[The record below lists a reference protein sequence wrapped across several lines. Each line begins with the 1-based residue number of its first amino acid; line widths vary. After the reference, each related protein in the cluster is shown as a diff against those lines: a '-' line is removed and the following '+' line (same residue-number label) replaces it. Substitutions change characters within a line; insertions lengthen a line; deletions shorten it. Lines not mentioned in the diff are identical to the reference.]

1 MGRAEQWEGKEHEEF
16 TNSVVSFFSGT
27 VGLSSMAPGYPRSA
41 PCADAGTASSTVFLR
56 PFYLAVVR
64 SNCTALVLSS
74 PVDAQGTPFLPPGLT
89 GPTSEAS
96 VYKEHKDS
104 RGRRA

>member
-1 MGRAEQWEGKEHEEF
+1 MGRAERWEGRGHEEF
-16 TNSVVSFFSGT
+16 TDSVVSSSSGT
-27 VGLSSMAPGYPRSA
+27 VGLSSMAPGCPRSA
-41 PCADAGTASSTVFLR
+41 PYAGAGLASSTVSLR

-96 VYKEHKDS
+96 VYK
-104 RGRRA
+104 